1 MCIEKKQEL
10 VKSKCITD
18 GQDNYF
24 FGYYD
29 VQPWNKDGNLHLCHK
44 VKFWERM
51 PKKGEKA
58 EIGVIDI
65 NSGKYTKLT
74 ETTAWNFQQGSLL
87 RWNPAAPN
95 DEIIFNSN
103 ENGTYKGVILNI
115 KTGEKRFTDYPLA
128 NVDSKGEYG
137 LGINFSRLY
146 DFRPGYG
153 YSEIKDPFYSENLP
167 KDDGIFLID
176 LKTGKSKLVLSTEEL
191 WNLSKGNLNVDKKA
205 LVNHI
210 NFNEDGSRFVCLFR
224 TFPEK
229 DGSWKTAVITANK
242 DGSDP
247 FVLRELDIASHYYWK
262 NNEDLIIF
270 ANDYDGVQLYMW
282 KDKTHQAEI
291 IDYDFFRRDGHC
303 SFSPNKRYIL
313 YDCYWDKY
321 GCRPLYLY
329 DTQKHKGIT
338 LGSYYSYPSLE
349 PEDIRCD
356 LHSRWNRDGSAIT
369 FDSVHE
375 GKRAIYYMDLK
386 DILNS
391 DWK

>member
-1 MCIEKKQEL
+1 MCNGVKNEL
-10 VKSKCITD
+10 SKSRCITD

-29 VQPWNKDGNLHLCHK
+29 VQPWNKEGNLHLCHK

-51 PKKGEKA
+51 PEKGEIA

-65 NSGKYTKLT
+65 NNENKYTKLA

-95 DEIIFNSN
+95 DEIIYNIN
-103 ENGTYKGVILNI
+103 ENGQYKGVIMNI

-128 NVDSKGEYG
+128 NVDSSGNYG

-153 YSEIKDPFYSENLP
+153 YSEIEDPYYNVNHP
-167 KDDGIFLID
+167 KDDGIFLVD
-176 LKTGKSKLVLSTEEL
+176 LKTGKSKLVLSTDDL
-191 WNLSKGNLNVDKKA
+191 WNLTKDTLDSDEKV

-224 TFPEK
+224 NFPEN
-229 DGSWKTAVITANK
+229 GGRWKTAVITANR

-247 FVLRELDIASHYYWK
+247 YVLRDFDIASHYFWK
-262 NNEDLIIF
+262 DKENLIIY
-270 ANDYDGVQLYMW
+270 ANHYDGVQLYMW
-282 KDKTHQAEI
+282 KDKTHQANLI
-291 IDYDFFRRDGHC
+291 GKDFFKGEDGHC
-303 SFSPNKRYIL
+303 SFSPDKKYVL
-313 YDCYWDKY
+313 YDCYWNADGY
-321 GCRPLYLY
+321 RPLNLY
-329 DTQKHKGIT
+329 DIEEDKGIT
-338 LGSYYSYPSLE
+338 LGLYYSHPELE

-356 LHSRWNRDGSAIT
+356 LHSRWNRNGKAIT
-369 FDSVHE
+369 FDSIHE
-375 GKRAIYYMDLK
+375 GRRGIYYMDLTE
-386 DILNS
+386 IL
-391 DWK
+391 K

>member
-1 MCIEKKQEL
+1 MCNGVKNEL
-10 VKSKCITD
+10 SKSRCITD

-29 VQPWNKDGNLHLCHK
+29 VQPWNKEGNLHLCHK

-51 PKKGEKA
+51 PEKGEIA

-65 NSGKYTKLT
+65 NNENKYTKLA

-95 DEIIFNSN
+95 DEIIYNIN
-103 ENGTYKGVILNI
+103 ENGQYKGVIMNI

-128 NVDSKGEYG
+128 NVDSSGNYG

-153 YSEIKDPFYSENLP
+153 YSEIEDPYYNVNHP
-167 KDDGIFLID
+167 KDDGIFLVD
-176 LKTGKSKLVLSTEEL
+176 LKTGKSKLVLSTDDL
-191 WNLSKGNLNVDKKA
+191 WNLTKDTLDSDEKV

-224 TFPEK
+224 TFPEN
-229 DGSWKTAVITANK
+229 GGHWKTAVITANR

-247 FVLRELDIASHYYWK
+247 YVLRNFDIASHYFWK
-262 NNEDLIIF
+262 DKENLIIY
-270 ANDYDGVQLYMW
+270 ANHYDGVQLYMW
-282 KDKTHQAEI
+282 KDKTHQAKLI
-291 IDYDFFRRDGHC
+291 GKDFFKGENGHC
-303 SFSPNKRYIL
+303 SFSPDKKYVL
-313 YDCYWDKY
+313 YDCYWNADGY
-321 GCRPLYLY
+321 RPLNLY
-329 DTQKHKGIT
+329 DVEEDKGIM
-338 LGSYYSYPSLE
+338 LGLYYSHPELE

-356 LHSRWNRDGSAIT
+356 LHSRWNRNGKAIT

-375 GKRAIYYMDLK
+375 GRRGIYYMDLTE
-386 DILNS
+386 IL
-391 DWK
+391 K

>member
-1 MCIEKKQEL
+1 MCNGVKNEL
-10 VKSKCITD
+10 SKSRCITD

-29 VQPWNKDGNLHLCHK
+29 VQPWNKEGNLHLCHK

-51 PKKGEKA
+51 PEKGEIA

-65 NSGKYTKLT
+65 NNENKYTKLA

-95 DEIIFNSN
+95 DEIIYNIN
-103 ENGTYKGVILNI
+103 ENGQYKGVIMNI

-128 NVDSKGEYG
+128 NVDSSGNYG

-153 YSEIKDPFYSENLP
+153 YSEIEDPYYNVNHP
-167 KDDGIFLID
+167 KDDGIFLVD
-176 LKTGKSKLVLSTEEL
+176 LKTGKSKLVLSTDDL
-191 WNLSKGNLNVDKKA
+191 WNLTKDTLDSDEKV

-224 TFPEK
+224 NFPEN
-229 DGSWKTAVITANK
+229 GGRWKTAVITANR

-247 FVLRELDIASHYYWK
+247 YVLRDFDIASHYFWK
-262 NNEDLIIF
+262 DKENLIIY
-270 ANDYDGVQLYMW
+270 ANHYDGVQLYMW
-282 KDKTHQAEI
+282 KDKTHQANLI
-291 IDYDFFRRDGHC
+291 GKDFFKGEDGHC
-303 SFSPNKRYIL
+303 SFSPDKKYVL
-313 YDCYWDKY
+313 YDCYWNADGY
-321 GCRPLYLY
+321 RPLNLY
-329 DTQKHKGIT
+329 DVEEDKGIT
-338 LGSYYSYPSLE
+338 LGLYYSHPELE

-356 LHSRWNRDGSAIT
+356 LHSRWNRNGKAIT
-369 FDSVHE
+369 FDSIHE
-375 GKRAIYYMDLK
+375 GKRGIYYMDLTE
-386 DILNS
+386 IL
-391 DWK
+391 K

>member
-1 MCIEKKQEL
+1 MCNGVKNEL
-10 VKSKCITD
+10 SKSRCITD

-29 VQPWNKDGNLHLCHK
+29 VQPWNKEGNLHLCHK

-51 PKKGEKA
+51 PEKGEIA

-65 NSGKYTKLT
+65 NNENKYTKLA

-95 DEIIFNSN
+95 DEIIYNIN
-103 ENGTYKGVILNI
+103 ENGQYKGVIMNI

-128 NVDSKGEYG
+128 NVDSSGNYG

-153 YSEIKDPFYSENLP
+153 YSEIEDPYYNVNHP
-167 KDDGIFLID
+167 KDDGIFLVD
-176 LKTGKSKLVLSTEEL
+176 LKTGKSKLVLSTDDL
-191 WNLSKGNLNVDKKA
+191 WNLTKDTLDSDEKV

-224 TFPEK
+224 TFPEN
-229 DGSWKTAVITANK
+229 GGHWKTAVITANR

-247 FVLRELDIASHYYWK
+247 YVLRDFDIASHYFWK
-262 NNEDLIIF
+262 DKENLIIY
-270 ANDYDGVQLYMW
+270 ANHYDGVQLYMW
-282 KDKTHQAEI
+282 KDKTHQAKLI
-291 IDYDFFRRDGHC
+291 GKDFFKGENGHC
-303 SFSPNKRYIL
+303 SFSPDKKYVL
-313 YDCYWDKY
+313 YDCYWNADGY
-321 GCRPLYLY
+321 RPLNLY
-329 DTQKHKGIT
+329 DVEEDKGIM
-338 LGSYYSYPSLE
+338 LGLYYSHPELE

-356 LHSRWNRDGSAIT
+356 LHSRWNRNGKAIT

-375 GKRAIYYMDLK
+375 GRRGIYYMDLTE
-386 DILNS
+386 IL
-391 DWK
+391 K

>member
-1 MCIEKKQEL
+1 MCNGVKNEL
-10 VKSKCITD
+10 SKSRCITD

-29 VQPWNKDGNLHLCHK
+29 VQPWNKEGNLHLCHK

-51 PKKGEKA
+51 PEKGEIA

-65 NSGKYTKLT
+65 NNENKYTKLA

-95 DEIIFNSN
+95 DEIIYNIN
-103 ENGTYKGVILNI
+103 ENGQYKGVIMNI

-128 NVDSKGEYG
+128 NVDSSGNYG

-153 YSEIKDPFYSENLP
+153 YSEIEDPYYNVNHP
-167 KDDGIFLID
+167 KDDGIFLVD
-176 LKTGKSKLVLSTEEL
+176 LKTGKSKLVLSTDDL
-191 WNLSKGNLNVDKKA
+191 WNLTKDTLDSDEKV

-224 TFPEK
+224 TFPEN
-229 DGSWKTAVITANK
+229 GGHWKTAVITANR

-247 FVLRELDIASHYYWK
+247 YVLRDFDIASHYFWK
-262 NNEDLIIF
+262 DKENLIIY
-270 ANDYDGVQLYMW
+270 ANHYDGVQLYMW
-282 KDKTHQAEI
+282 KDKTHQAKLI
-291 IDYDFFRRDGHC
+291 GKDFFKGENGHC
-303 SFSPNKRYIL
+303 SFSPDKKYVL
-313 YDCYWDKY
+313 YDCYWNADGY
-321 GCRPLYLY
+321 RPLNLY
-329 DTQKHKGIT
+329 DVEEDKGIT
-338 LGSYYSYPSLE
+338 LGLYYSHPELE

-356 LHSRWNRDGSAIT
+356 LHSRWNRNGKAIT

-375 GKRAIYYMDLK
+375 GRRGIYYMDLTE
-386 DILNS
+386 IL
-391 DWK
+391 K

>member
-1 MCIEKKQEL
+1 MCNGVKNEL
-10 VKSKCITD
+10 SKSRCITD

-29 VQPWNKDGNLHLCHK
+29 VQPWNKEGNLHLCHK

-51 PKKGEKA
+51 PEKGEIA

-65 NSGKYTKLT
+65 NNENKYTKLA

-95 DEIIFNSN
+95 DEIIYNIN
-103 ENGTYKGVILNI
+103 ENGQYKGVIMNI

-128 NVDSKGEYG
+128 NVDSSGNYG

-153 YSEIKDPFYSENLP
+153 YSEIEDPYYNVNHP
-167 KDDGIFLID
+167 KDDGIFLVD
-176 LKTGKSKLVLSTEEL
+176 LKTGKSKLVLSTDDL
-191 WNLSKGNLNVDKKA
+191 WNLTKDTLDSDEKV

-224 TFPEK
+224 TFPEN
-229 DGSWKTAVITANK
+229 GGHWKTAVITANR

-247 FVLRELDIASHYYWK
+247 YVLRNFDIASHYFWK
-262 NNEDLIIF
+262 DKENLIIY
-270 ANDYDGVQLYMW
+270 ANHYDGVQLYMW
-282 KDKTHQAEI
+282 KDKTHQAKLI
-291 IDYDFFRRDGHC
+291 GKDFFKGENGHC
-303 SFSPNKRYIL
+303 SFSPDKKYVL
-313 YDCYWDKY
+313 YDCYWNADGY
-321 GCRPLYLY
+321 RPLNLY
-329 DTQKHKGIT
+329 DVEEDKGIM
-338 LGSYYSYPSLE
+338 LGLYYSHPELE

-356 LHSRWNRDGSAIT
+356 LHSRWNRNGKAIT
-369 FDSVHE
+369 FDSIHE
-375 GKRAIYYMDLK
+375 GRRGIYYMDLTE
-386 DILNS
+386 IL
-391 DWK
+391 K

>member
-1 MCIEKKQEL
+1 MCNGVKNEL
-10 VKSKCITD
+10 SKSRCITD

-29 VQPWNKDGNLHLCHK
+29 VQPWNKEGNLHLCHK

-51 PKKGEKA
+51 PEKGEIA

-65 NSGKYTKLT
+65 NNENKYTKLA

-95 DEIIFNSN
+95 DEIIYNIN
-103 ENGTYKGVILNI
+103 ENGQYKGVIMNI

-128 NVDSKGEYG
+128 NVDSSGNYG

-153 YSEIKDPFYSENLP
+153 YSEIEDPYYNVNHP
-167 KDDGIFLID
+167 KDDGIFLVD
-176 LKTGKSKLVLSTEEL
+176 LKTGKSKLVLSTDDL
-191 WNLSKGNLNVDKKA
+191 WNLTKDTLDSDEKV

-224 TFPEK
+224 NFPEN
-229 DGSWKTAVITANK
+229 GGRWKTAVITANR

-247 FVLRELDIASHYYWK
+247 YVLRDFDIASHYFWK
-262 NNEDLIIF
+262 DKENLIIY
-270 ANDYDGVQLYMW
+270 ANHYDGVQLYMW
-282 KDKTHQAEI
+282 KDKTHQAKLI
-291 IDYDFFRRDGHC
+291 GKDFFKGENGHC
-303 SFSPNKRYIL
+303 SFSPDKKYVL
-313 YDCYWDKY
+313 YDCYWNADGY
-321 GCRPLYLY
+321 RPLNLY
-329 DTQKHKGIT
+329 DVEEDKGIT
-338 LGSYYSYPSLE
+338 LGLYYSHPELE

-356 LHSRWNRDGSAIT
+356 LHSRWNRNGKAIT

-375 GKRAIYYMDLK
+375 GRRGIYYMDLTE
-386 DILNS
+386 IL
-391 DWK
+391 K